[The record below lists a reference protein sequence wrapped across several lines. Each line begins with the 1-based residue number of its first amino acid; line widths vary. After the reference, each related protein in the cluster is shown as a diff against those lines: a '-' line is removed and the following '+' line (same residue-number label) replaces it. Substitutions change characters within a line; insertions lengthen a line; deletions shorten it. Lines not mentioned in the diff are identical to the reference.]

1 MPPAPPDELGL
12 RLAIAAER
20 LAGLHGELSGRMAA
34 VEGKLDTLDKAL
46 TAHRAEVR
54 PALDAHAA
62 YLARLQAAEDQET
75 AEARAR
81 AKTAGTEAATARVE
95 EEAAR
100 SRARATALEWALRI
114 LVPLLAAALGAGGM
128 YSASTSAS
136 TPNPAQDAPG
146 VTP

>member
-1 MPPAPPDELGL
+1 MPPTPPDELGL

-34 VEGKLDTLDKAL
+34 VEGKLDTVDKAL

-81 AKTAGTEAATARVE
+81 AKNAGTEAATARVE

-100 SRARATALEWALRI
+100 SRTRAQVIQLIGAI
-114 LVPLLAAALGAGGM
+114 LAIGLAAAGGHWIPP
-128 YSASTSAS
+128 ALSTS
-136 TPNPAQDAPG
+136 TPAQDAPG